1 MSDLINHKL
10 IEENKLEC
18 VQNWCDLFG
27 KNILNSSQSNR
38 RIPLE
43 KDPITRIINRL
54 KIKLFFLLLL
64 TKFIL
69 YYAFILLG

>member
-1 MSDLINHKL
+1 LSDLINHKL

-69 YYAFILLG
+69 YTFIPLG